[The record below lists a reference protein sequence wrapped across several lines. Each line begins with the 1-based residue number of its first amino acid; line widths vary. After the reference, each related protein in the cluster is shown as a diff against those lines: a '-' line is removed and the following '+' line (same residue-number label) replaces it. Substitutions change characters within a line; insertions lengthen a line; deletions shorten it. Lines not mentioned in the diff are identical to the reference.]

1 MYYYT
6 CKAVLTHVLHK
17 FYWAGL
23 IQPGIN
29 ANAQI
34 LPDSTDLTRHQCKW
48 ISTQFNYMY
57 MYCKC

>member
-6 CKAVLTHVLHK
+6 CKAVLIHVLHK
-17 FYWAGL
+17 FYWTQL

-34 LPDSTDLTRHQCKW
+34 LLDSTDSTGHQCKW

>member
-6 CKAVLTHVLHK
+6 CKAVLTHILHK
-17 FYWAGL
+17 FYWTRP

-34 LPDSTDLTRHQCKW
+34 LPDLTDSTGHQCKW
-48 ISTQFNYMY
+48 ISTQFNYMC
-57 MYCKC
+57 MYCKH